1 MILVR
6 IIVIL
11 LLAIGFFNI
20 LSSVNYMLVEKQRNF
35 AVMRAMG
42 ITDTGLMRTMAGE
55 GLVYGIIM
63 SILMI
68 VFTLILQLPVKY
80 FMDHGFIFINSQ
92 FNFKWPLAMAITGL
106 NILLSIAAVV
116 LPARRVL
123 FHEITK
129 ELSDMG

>member
-20 LSSVNYMLVEKQRNF
+20 LSTVNYILMEKKKEF

-42 ITDTGLMRTMAGE
+42 ITDSRLMCTMAWE
-55 GLVYGIIM
+55 GVAYGSII

-68 VFTLILQLPVKY
+68 IFTIVIQIPVKY
-80 FMDHGFIFINSQ
+80 FMDHGFVFINAQYS
-92 FNFKWPLAMAITGL
+92 FYWPLAIGVTGV
-106 NILLSIAAVV
+106 NILLSLIAVI
-116 LPARRVL
+116 LPAKRVL
-123 FHEITK
+123 FHEITE
-129 ELSDMG
+129 ELSDIG